1 MLAYGVLI
9 YLAASRSRKKR
20 LTIFREHYREY
31 SDNIKRMRNRAGFG
45 SYMTTQQRITS
56 LLYKLKHTPY
66 SDREVIAV
74 HDEYHEHVADLECFA
89 LDLLENTEIV
99 SLCAKWRKTHE
110 WWFPK
115 QFNVTTEGTRNWL
128 KNGVIE
134 VEGRLLFFI
143 VYNGVRIGHIG
154 LYRFDYEHNSCE
166 LDNVL
171 KGESAPKGL
180 MTFVTKTLMQW
191 THTNLGISK
200 MTLRVFS
207 DNDKAIALYT
217 RVGFTKVK
225 NIPLRK
231 IFGSGE
237 VAWEEDESMK
247 GSCEREYV
255 LMQHIFI

>member
-1 MLAYGVLI
+1 
-9 YLAASRSRKKR
+9 
-20 LTIFREHYREY
+20 
-31 SDNIKRMRNRAGFG
+31 
-45 SYMTTQQRITS
+45 MTTQQRITS
-56 LLYKLKHTPY
+56 VLHKLKHASYT
-66 SDREVIAV
+66 DRHIIGVYGNRG
-74 HDEYHEHVADLECFA
+74 EYLANLEC
-89 LDLLENTEIV
+89 LTSDLLQNMEAV
-99 SLCAKWRKTHE
+99 SLCAKWRKKHE

-115 QFNVTTEGTRNWL
+115 QFKVTIEGTTNWL

-134 VEGRLLFFI
+134 VKDRLLFFI
-143 VYNGVRIGHIG
+143 VINNVRVGHIG

-171 KGESAPKGL
+171 KGEDAPKGL

-191 THTNLGISK
+191 ARTNLGISK

-207 DNDKAIALYT
+207 DNDKAIALYM

-231 IFGSGE
+231 ISGSGE
-237 VAWEEDESMK
+237 VVWEEDESMK

>member
-1 MLAYGVLI
+1 
-9 YLAASRSRKKR
+9 
-20 LTIFREHYREY
+20 
-31 SDNIKRMRNRAGFG
+31 
-45 SYMTTQQRITS
+45 MTTQQRITS
-56 LLYKLKHTPY
+56 VLYKLKHASY
-66 SDREVIAV
+66 SDRHIVGV
-74 HDEYHEHVADLECFA
+74 YGTRDEHLADLECFTS
-89 LDLLENTEIV
+89 DLLQNTEAV
-99 SLCAKWRKTHE
+99 SLCAKWRKTYE

-115 QFNVTTEGTRNWL
+115 QFNVTIEGTINWL
-128 KNGVIE
+128 QNGVIE
-134 VEGRLLFFI
+134 AEDRLLFFI
-143 VYNGVRIGHIG
+143 VLNNVRIGHIG

-171 KGESAPKGL
+171 KGENAPKGL
-180 MTFVTKTLMQW
+180 MTFVTKTLMHW
-191 THTNLGISK
+191 THANLGISK

-231 IFGSGE
+231 ISGSGE

-255 LMQHIFI
+255 LMQYIFT